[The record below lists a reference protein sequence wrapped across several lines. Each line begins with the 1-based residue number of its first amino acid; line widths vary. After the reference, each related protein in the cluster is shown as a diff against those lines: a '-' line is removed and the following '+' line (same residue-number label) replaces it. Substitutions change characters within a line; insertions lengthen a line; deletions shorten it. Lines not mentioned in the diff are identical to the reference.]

1 MKKILLMIM
10 LVLSTFLLGEGY
22 EKNFGESITDK
33 IKFGMTKEEFK
44 KVIQKKEL
52 SISHDEGSSAVYY
65 YSEVVNPLG
74 KVSQVASFGFRDNRL
89 VSAIFDSATTDEEHK
104 QTVKTYSKNQN
115 KFSKEKMKK
124 IEKEGS
130 LLLYNSKKTIE
141 VYRMLDHT
149 FVVVQLATP
158 ENVENKINMINN

>member
-33 IKFGMTKEEFK
+33 IK
-44 KVIQKKEL
+44 L

-124 IEKEGS
+124 IEKEDS